1 MTSKTN
7 TLEKKK
13 ACYFCVNGLNE
24 VDYKDIDLL
33 RRFISPYT
41 AKIFPRKKTNVCTKH
56 QRHLAAAI
64 KRARFVALLP
74 FVKK

>member
-1 MTSKTN
+1 MSKSV

-41 AKIFPRKKTNVCTKH
+41 AKIFPRKKTGVCTKH
-56 QRHLAAAI
+56 QRHLADAI

-74 FVKK
+74 FVKR

>member
-1 MTSKTN
+1 MRSKISP
-7 TLEKKK
+7 LEKKK
-13 ACYFCVNGLNE
+13 DCYFCVNGLNE

-41 AKIFPRKKTNVCTKH
+41 AKIFPRKKTGVCSKH
-56 QRHLAAAI
+56 QRHLADAI